1 MHNKQFH
8 HTSTMTRSGTNK
20 QGVRFIVDVRI
31 MEDMKIFIHMRLV
44 SIKSPSLSKYEGI
57 VKYTYEDM
65 HVPFDFNG
73 FKENIIANFLFAY
86 NGANIEEI
94 EIEDIVQKI
103 DILVLQNPEILGMD
117 VIEPYVFNKKF
128 TV

>member
-1 MHNKQFH
+1 
-8 HTSTMTRSGTNK
+8 MTRSGTNK
-20 QGVRFIVDVRI
+20 QGVRFTVDVRI
-31 MEDMKIFIHMRLV
+31 MQNMKIFIHMMLV
-44 SIKSPSLSKYEGI
+44 STKSPSVSKYEWI

-73 FKENIIANFLFAY
+73 FEGNIIANFLFAY
-86 NGANIEEI
+86 NGAKIEEI
-94 EIEDIVQKI
+94 EIEDKIQRI
-103 DILVLQNPEILGMD
+103 DIIVLENPEILGMD